1 MKKDVQEM
9 NHVDIVECVLNMFV
23 ESQNVVMTPIVTMIS
38 IVQIMVH
45 VKLGVQEQV
54 LVVTVVL
61 VLIMNA

>member
-9 NHVDIVECVLNMFV
+9 NHVDIVECVLIMFV